1 MGLLATIRL
10 IILFAVAFSLA
21 SLAGVSGAP
30 RFPGL
35 TLVRALSPPNANPYW
50 YPAGPEMST
59 LFMSGGYSSQAAE
72 FTDLEVSPGS
82 LDFVDVPLLAA
93 LGSTFSGDSHL
104 ALTLPQSGGFNE
116 VEFNMAAN
124 FWGCPFNFG
133 NTVLGPNGNLVN
145 CGTYVRQGIA
155 HLVDKKLFAQYEPDL
170 SSPSAGIFAVPIDNP
185 LSANG
190 TLPTPNACGWDLSF
204 GETGSNCVVG
214 TPNPHG
220 QYYTGGTA
228 YHLAPATGATSLNWL
243 QNNPS
248 PDFCAGAWDIM
259 TGLNSAWSGAVAPGL
274 GVSMV
279 SQPGGGFPYSSSS
292 YWTFTSSTNCQLNPC
307 CGSNEFNAIAHI
319 TNNPVKFF
327 IRTDNP
333 ALQMLGQS
341 YAEAMCAVWSGSFV
355 ASNGHDGCTLVAP
368 PCCHGNFMDILET
381 TLGNRQAFQGFLTST
396 GSSPNTNWGMFTA
409 GAGGFVPPNPFED
422 ESEHVG
428 EVAKALQPDP
438 FDTDLYFGFNSQF
451 VSGISSVKQANNG
464 ACSNAA
470 VPSGGASNYMWLCNS
485 SYDNISG
492 LMESAPCFSSTG
504 SGNDPVPGQ
513 STPNFASCLGGPV
526 SGTCTSTSICTAVSA
541 GYQAEDNFGQGA
553 YTIPVYSTSVA
564 YGYLLCAF
572 SNNVC
577 TPSNSWTNVINSQ
590 GTYNYFNWLNARNG
604 APRISGTIRQG
615 FVGVVPSVNPYV
627 ATTPQEFALMAS
639 VYDSLF
645 VADPYND
652 NQFVNWMTENTQ
664 TLTSVSYNSGGLNG
678 PPLGT
683 AMTYRFTLRPDLTF
697 QDGRPVTSY
706 DVAFSYLSLFSQGA
720 LLGETLA
727 AMTGITILSPQVFDV
742 SVNSKGVFVLPS
754 ITSVPILSARYWTSA
769 LPSDWGSAVG
779 ACSTSSC
786 PDVQF
791 TLSGTTVKCTGAC
804 TSFSTQASSATKLM
818 TVNTADLSATFDPI
832 KSQDFV
838 GSGPW
843 ECGSVTGVGNGV
855 CTPSSQGGAGNGQ
868 SSYTLTAFQNYFRSS
883 QRLAL
888 YLWSGESDTNAI
900 GPAVA
905 VGSCFN
911 VAVNLS
917 GPCGHY
923 QQGAGNPGSGTPV
936 SVGTVG
942 NVDIFFNLNWLAPF
956 EWTVSP
962 PAGIAPLPPVFYG
975 PSTQYTPNPGGTSCT
990 TPNTYYDC

>member
-30 RFPGL
+30 RFRGL

-145 CGTYVRQGIA
+145 CGAYVRQGIA

-355 ASNGHDGCTLVAP
+355 ASNG
-368 PCCHGNFMDILET
+368 
-381 TLGNRQAFQGFLTST
+381 
-396 GSSPNTNWGMFTA
+396 
-409 GAGGFVPPNPFED
+409 
-422 ESEHVG
+422 
-428 EVAKALQPDP
+428 
-438 FDTDLYFGFNSQF
+438 
-451 VSGISSVKQANNG
+451 

-513 STPNFASCLGGPV
+513 STPNFASCLGGLV

-664 TLTSVSYNSGGLNG
+664 TLTSVSYNSGGLNS

-683 AMTYRFTLRPDLTF
+683 AMTYRLTLRPDLTF
-697 QDGRPVTSY
+697 QDGMPVTSY

-754 ITSVPILSARYWTSA
+754 ITSVPILSARYWTSS

-791 TLSGTTVKCTGAC
+791 TLSG
-804 TSFSTQASSATKLM
+804 
-818 TVNTADLSATFDPI
+818 
-832 KSQDFV
+832 
-838 GSGPW
+838 
-843 ECGSVTGVGNGV
+843 
-855 CTPSSQGGAGNGQ
+855 
-868 SSYTLTAFQNYFRSS
+868 R
-883 QRLAL
+883 
-888 YLWSGESDTNAI
+888 
-900 GPAVA
+900 
-905 VGSCFN
+905 
-911 VAVNLS
+911 
-917 GPCGHY
+917 
-923 QQGAGNPGSGTPV
+923 
-936 SVGTVG
+936 
-942 NVDIFFNLNWLAPF
+942 
-956 EWTVSP
+956 
-962 PAGIAPLPPVFYG
+962 
-975 PSTQYTPNPGGTSCT
+975 
-990 TPNTYYDC
+990 